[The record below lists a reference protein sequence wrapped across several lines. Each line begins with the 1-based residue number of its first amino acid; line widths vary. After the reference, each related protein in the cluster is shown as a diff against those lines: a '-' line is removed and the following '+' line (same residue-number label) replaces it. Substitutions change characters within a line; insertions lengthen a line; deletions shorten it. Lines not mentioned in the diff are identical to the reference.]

1 MRYFILVYNGLL
13 WGMLAAVLA
22 TRSFWLD
29 MRINAGLI
37 IPVVILITV
46 IAGLLAKNK
55 LRMTPEFTLVNFVL
69 CLILVFFALGMKRL
83 AVIPASIIRESINMS
98 SLSFSFINWVL
109 IISLTL
115 GLVIILT
122 SKAKSKENS

>member
-13 WGMLAAVLA
+13 CGMLAAVLA

-122 SKAKSKENS
+122 SKAKSK